1 MIKDKSI
8 VFLYRIVHF
17 FKKKFFQ
24 QPPLVPHEL
33 RNSFNHS
40 SRLNPQMC
48 PWNPNLVAYINN
60 GDIWVHN
67 ILLSKDTRLTYVKKG
82 KYFLFKREIFI
93 LCNFLFRS

>member
-1 MIKDKSI
+1 M
-8 VFLYRIVHF
+8 H
-17 FKKKFFQ
+17 KKLLFQ

-82 KYFLFKREIFI
+82 NYCLNKKYLYIYLFFNYLIFT
-93 LCNFLFRS
+93 LLSLK